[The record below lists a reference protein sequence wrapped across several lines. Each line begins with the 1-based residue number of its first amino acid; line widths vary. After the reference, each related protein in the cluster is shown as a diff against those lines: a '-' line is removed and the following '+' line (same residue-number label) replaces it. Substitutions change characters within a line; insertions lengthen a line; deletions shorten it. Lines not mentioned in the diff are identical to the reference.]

1 MTVSISS
8 QYPVG
13 ASVLNEDE
21 AKGGVCAQY
30 VKGIMATA
38 SSAENKCFMGKEVG
52 VVFSK
57 IQPHLKGDEA
67 PPMQKTHTICWINRV
82 GLSSLLV

>member
-8 QYPVG
+8 QYPIG

-38 SSAENKCFMGKEVG
+38 SSAENKYFMGKEVG

-57 IQPHLKGDEA
+57 IQPHLKGHEA